1 MANILYIAFKGKN
14 NSSCQLVSQ
23 MHADAFYLTNSFP
36 GIKRD
41 IDTLSMN
48 YEKILMFG
56 LDKNLHDAVRFE
68 RAAQKDGKLLYSSM
82 DIEPYL
88 TLANEMGISYTVS
101 EAPGTYLCNEAY
113 WYVLQKAECPVLF
126 LHIPSTPH
134 MSDCFGDKLRK
145 LLESAAA
152 L

>member
-48 YEKILMFG
+48 YKKILMLG

-88 TLANEMGISYTVS
+88 ALANEMGLSYTVS
-101 EAPGTYLCNEAY
+101 EIPGTYLCNEAY
-113 WYVLQKAECPVLF
+113 
-126 LHIPSTPH
+126 
-134 MSDCFGDKLRK
+134 
-145 LLESAAA
+145 
-152 L
+152 

>member
-1 MANILYIAFKGKN
+1 M
-14 NSSCQLVSQ
+14 
-23 MHADAFYLTNSFP
+23 T
-36 GIKRD
+36 
-41 IDTLSMN
+41 
-48 YEKILMFG
+48 YEKILLFG
-56 LDKNLHDAVRFE
+56 LDKNLHDTVRFE

-113 WYVLQKAECPVLF
+113 WYVLQKAEYPVLF
-126 LHIPSTPH
+126 LHIPSTPR
-134 MSDCFGDKLRK
+134 MSDSFWEKLRK
-145 LLESAAA
+145 LLESASA